1 MSFEERHCFTNFYH
15 VDDRRKNWLLQE
27 QANMNQ
33 FRKGFLRDNFVVIE
47 NAFCRKLAAEWV
59 ANFNQI
65 NGIEIDNP
73 STWPE
78 GGAKMYPSNQQ
89 MHMSD
94 FSPLAYQVICDFL
107 GGENQIETRSM
118 KVSDGFNINFNVGA
132 DQDWQPP
139 GPESTGY
146 HKDGWFFKHFL
157 DSPEQALL
165 VLLIWSDTEPRS
177 GGTFFVP
184 DSVDFIIKFLH
195 EHPEGINHTYNWNR
209 FSEHCKD
216 FRELTASAGDIVI
229 LHPFMLHARSN
240 NPSGRIR
247 YMNNKCISLWE
258 PFNFSRPDNNYNIIE
273 EKIRCV
279 VGDKIENFQIT
290 SPRVCTPDKSRLE
303 ITEKE

>member
-107 GGENQIETRSM
+107 GGENQIETRPMVCGSM
-118 KVSDGFNINFNVGA
+118 GT
-132 DQDWQPP
+132 QPFYVKKY
-139 GPESTGY
+139 GR
-146 HKDGWFFKHFL
+146 L
-157 DSPEQALL
+157 
-165 VLLIWSDTEPRS
+165 
-177 GGTFFVP
+177 
-184 DSVDFIIKFLH
+184 DFIKFSDCIKSK
-195 EHPEGINHTYNWNR
+195 
-209 FSEHCKD
+209 FS
-216 FRELTASAGDIVI
+216 I
-229 LHPFMLHARSN
+229 L
-240 NPSGRIR
+240 
-247 YMNNKCISLWE
+247 
-258 PFNFSRPDNNYNIIE
+258 
-273 EKIRCV
+273 
-279 VGDKIENFQIT
+279 
-290 SPRVCTPDKSRLE
+290 
-303 ITEKE
+303 